1 MFTEIITWG
10 ILLEDSLVAEEC
22 HYNILRQE
30 RKVECTMAEDIL
42 LKIKEAVYNGE
53 DEEAVE
59 LAEQSLEAGISPTDI
74 IDKGGAAALDQLGQE
89 FDRLEVFLPEVML
102 GGDAM
107 KALINSVAPHMDA
120 GKSAYKGK
128 VIIGTAKGDLHDIGK
143 SLVGTQLSTH
153 GYDVVD
159 LGVDIPTNKFLEVAK
174 EEGADMIAISALLT
188 TSQYYMEE
196 LINRLKD
203 EGRREDYYVIIGG
216 GPISTAYAEK
226 IGADGFARSAQLAVQ
241 LTDSIMESDKKPG
254 ETVFSEV

>member
-1 MFTEIITWG
+1 M
-10 ILLEDSLVAEEC
+10 EDSLVAEEC

-59 LAEQSLEAGISPTDI
+59 LAEQALEAGIDPTDI
-74 IDKGGAAALDQLGQE
+74 IEKGGVAALDQLGEE
-89 FDRLEVFLPEVML
+89 FDNLEVFLPEVML

-107 KALINSVAPHMDA
+107 KAVINTVTPQMEV
-120 GKSAYKGK
+120 GKSAFKGK

-143 SLVGTQLSTH
+143 SLVGTQLATH

-159 LGVDIPTNKFLEVAK
+159 LGVDISTNKFLEIARAEK
-174 EEGADMIAISALLT
+174 ADIIAISSLLT

-196 LINRLKD
+196 LIKRLDSEGKRD
-203 EGRREDYYVIIGG
+203 EFYVVIGG
-216 GPISTAYAEK
+216 GPISAEYAEK
-226 IGADGFARSAQLAVQ
+226 IGADGFSRSAQLAVQ
-241 LTDSIMESDKKPG
+241 MVDAISESDKKPG
-254 ETVFSEV
+254 EDLVVRV